1 MQIHNKTAKIG
12 QNRPTF
18 CVLCAK
24 KGTGLKKKY
33 TTAGYGGCDKYQVRA
48 CVLCNSHQKKRGCH
62 SHFLCQGYKT
72 VSPHLPWNVWGTG
85 NPFRLGATALT
96 FKWRWRSSCSG
107 GGSPHV
113 VGILMISLRGNKVGG
128 RRWMRCGQN
137 GRAGWSRVKASVILF
152 LTATL
157 EKLSSG
163 SVRSSSCWRPW
174 QFQVNYAAKSAG
186 WY

>member
-96 FKWRWRSSCSG
+96 FKWRWRSPYSG
-107 GGSPHV
+107 GGLLMWSASWWFLYG
-113 VGILMISLRGNKVGG
+113 GIKLVEEGGWGADRMDVQGGAELRP
-128 RRWMRCGQN
+128 
-137 GRAGWSRVKASVILF
+137 
-152 LTATL
+152 
-157 EKLSSG
+157 LSSY
-163 SVRSSSCWRPW
+163 SSLQLWR
-174 QFQVNYAAKSAG
+174 NYPQAQLGPLLVGDHGNFK
-186 WY
+186 